1 MPHAAGCYYQ
11 HSPLGKAGGLPL
23 LLVHGAGGSSLGWHT
38 HLRRMP
44 DRTVFTIDLP
54 GHGKSE
60 GEGCHSVAD
69 YARVILDFIQEMG
82 IYKLILVGHSLG
94 GMIAL
99 QTVLTDPDRIAGLIL
114 VSSSLECPIPVE
126 ITQGLL
132 NPITYR
138 QSIDWLVERLAGSGT
153 DLRWVNATRQA
164 VEQTRR
170 GVLYGDLLACRSAD
184 FNREIQQIQ
193 TPTLICYSE
202 MDRFFPARSSRR
214 MAKMIPDARLECIAG
229 AGHLIPLEKPDELAV
244 IINQFADSV

>member
-1 MPHAAGCYYQ
+1 
-11 HSPLGKAGGLPL
+11 
-23 LLVHGAGGSSLGWHT
+23 
-38 HLRRMP
+38 MP
-44 DRTVFTIDLP
+44 DKTVYAIDLP

-60 GEGCHSVAD
+60 GEGYHSVAD

-94 GMIAL
+94 GMIAI
-99 QTVLTDPDRIAGLIL
+99 QTVLNVPDRIAGLVL
-114 VSSSLECPIPVE
+114 VSSSLDCPIPAE

-132 NPITYR
+132 NPITYQ
-138 QSIDWLVERLAGSGT
+138 QSIDWLVERLAGSES
-153 DLRWVNATRQA
+153 DRRWVDATRQA

-170 GVLYGDLLACRSAD
+170 GVLYGDLLACRATD
-184 FNREIQQIQ
+184 FNREIQQIL

-214 MAKMIPDARLECIAG
+214 MAKMIPNAKLECIAG

-244 IINQFADSV
+244 LINQFADSIKL